1 MKEILSYLQITD
13 IEPASPL
20 EFITDSGMSEEA
32 MQEGKSIIAELKEV
46 LNANTNLFALAAP
59 QIGINKRIFCIKFND
74 SIKAFIN
81 PIISKKAGNIIGP
94 ETCASL
100 PGKEIL
106 ISRPEEITVVYYTE
120 DFKYEDNKLLGIAAR
135 LFDQQYQLLDGVSPA
150 DLGLVSD
157 IEQDGSLSELTEE
170 EFNQVIEIYKQFVQ
184 AKAKALKEELSESS
198 ELSKDYKMLKFTE
211 DVINGRTVISE
222 TEAETKTMHELK
234 KEGKR
239 KARAQVQQLM
249 NAQKIQNREQL
260 KKFLKN
266 K

>member
-20 EFITDSGMSEEA
+20 EFITDSGMSDEA

-81 PIISKKAGNIIGP
+81 PIISKKTGNIISP

-106 ISRPEEITVVYYTE
+106 ISRPEEITVVYYNE

-157 IEQDGSLSELTEE
+157 IEQDGSISELTEE

-184 AKAKALKEELSESS
+184 AKAKALKEELSDS
-198 ELSKDYKMLKFTE
+198 ELNKNYKMLKFTE
-211 DVINGRTVISE
+211 DVINGRTIISE
-222 TEAETKTMHELK
+222 TEAETKTICELK

-249 NAQKIQNREQL
+249 NAQKAQNREQL

>member
-20 EFITDSGMSEEA
+20 EFITDSGMSDEA

-81 PIISKKAGNIIGP
+81 PIISKKTGNIIGP

-106 ISRPEEITVVYYTE
+106 ISRPEEITVVYYNE

-157 IEQDGSLSELTEE
+157 IEQDGSISELTEE

-184 AKAKALKEELSESS
+184 AKAKALKEELSGS
-198 ELSKDYKMLKFTE
+198 ELNKNYKMLKFTE

-222 TEAETKTMHELK
+222 TEAETKTICELK

-249 NAQKIQNREQL
+249 NAQKNQNREQL